1 MELLGRARSNAMVG
15 SSFSGT
21 RWTQAGMTL
30 IEQIMVLAIVSA
42 LTSMAVP
49 PIHRLLNRSQLQV
62 AQLDFIAALMHAR
75 EAAVTSGRRTLLCP
89 SRDGSRC
96 SGAMRWDDG
105 WLLAHDRDG
114 DHQPDGTPLYVGHAY
129 KAGLTILSS
138 VRRRYVRFDPDGSAS
153 GSNLTL
159 IFCSEN
165 PAEQALSVVVSNA
178 GRVRSSPASKHQAA
192 ICAAAS

>member
-1 MELLGRARSNAMVG
+1 MVG